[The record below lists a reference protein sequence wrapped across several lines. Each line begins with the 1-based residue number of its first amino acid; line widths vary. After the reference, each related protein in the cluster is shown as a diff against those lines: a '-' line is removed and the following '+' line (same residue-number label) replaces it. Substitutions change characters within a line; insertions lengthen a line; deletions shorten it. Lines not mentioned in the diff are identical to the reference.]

1 MQMEFEVIHNDDRPD
16 IVVFKLGTVKGRH
29 EMPVENFIFE
39 EDIKDFFIPSI
50 EEHVDRYIDKLIATY
65 VATHAPFLSTEQLKE
80 RCKFS
85 IELYVT
91 GLTPVTTSVIK
102 TCATYNIGLTLR
114 HYDII
119 DKVYQGQHMF

>member
-1 MQMEFEVIHNDDRPD
+1 MQMEFTVIHTAEHDN
-16 IVVFKLGTVKGRH
+16 IVFKLGTVKGRH
-29 EMPVENFIFE
+29 EMPIENFIFE
-39 EDIKDFFIPSI
+39 EDIKDFLIPSI
-50 EEHVDRYIDKLIATY
+50 EEHVDHYIDKLIATY
-65 VATHAPFLSTEQLKE
+65 VATHAPLLSIEQLKE

-102 TCATYNIGLTLR
+102 TCATYNIGLTLY
-114 HYDII
+114 HYDIV